1 LENIMGM
8 KRFAPAALLLWGVT
22 PVLAH
27 AQAVQA
33 ISQQA
38 EDREQWITIGADT
51 EAPVLAALR
60 GAGWVQPSTLAKK
73 NGIVALKVRESHL
86 PVIGEVMHD
95 KFNRCA
101 GFMAHDSQADA
112 MKALEATPPP
122 PVQLVDYTIDNA
134 ATVNAL
140 TAEMAEPNIR
150 GTITTLSN
158 YHTRYYT
165 STTGVDAANWIRNT
179 WATLAA
185 GRTDVTVANFTH
197 PTWAQ
202 PSVIMTITGTTLPNE
217 VVVIGGHLDSINGS
231 TGRAP
236 GADDDASGIASITE
250 IIRSAMVK
258 GYRPARTVKFMGYAA
273 EEVGLRGSAEIA
285 AWHVTNGVNVVGVL
299 QLDMTNYHGSSV
311 DVGLMTDFT
320 NAAQNT
326 FVTNLLDFY
335 GIATWATSA
344 CGYGCSDHASWHNR
358 GFATSM
364 PFEALMNQHNNTI
377 HTTNDTIAQSA
388 GMATHALKFSKLG
401 AAFMAELAKGTVPGI
416 PSDTTPPMAAISAPT
431 AGATVT
437 GTTTISANAS
447 DNVAVNRVE
456 FVVDGV
462 FKGSDTS
469 APYSY
474 SWDTAGLP
482 NGSHTLLARAVDS
495 SNNIGTSTIVTVTVS
510 NTSVVA
516 SYDPT
521 RGAPTCA
528 NVNAVCDSGTLLNG
542 RNNLGPEVNKPN
554 TINSSCQ
561 DGSRGVYHSDES
573 LDKLRVATVDGTP
586 FGAGKQVRIEATV
599 WAYASYTS
607 DRLDLY
613 YTANANSPTWTF
625 LGTFS
630 PTRGGSQ
637 VLSATYTLPAGA
649 LQAVRGRFRYSGTA
663 NSCGTGSY
671 DDHDDL
677 IFAVSP

>member
-1 LENIMGM
+1 M

-27 AQAVQA
+27 AQEVQA
-33 ISQQA
+33 VTQQA

-60 GAGWVQPSTLAKK
+60 GVGWVQPATLAKK
-73 NGIVALKVRESHL
+73 NGVVALKVRESHL
-86 PVIGEVMHD
+86 PTIGEVMHE

-101 GFMAHDSQADA
+101 GFIAHDSQAEA
-112 MKALEATPPP
+112 LKALEAPPP
-122 PVQLVDYTIDNA
+122 APVQPLVDYTIDNA

-140 TAEMAEPNIR
+140 MGEMAEPNIR

-158 YHTRYYT
+158 FHTRYYT
-165 STTGVDAANWIRNT
+165 STTGVDAANWIRTT
-179 WATLAA
+179 WASLAT
-185 GRTDVTVANFTH
+185 GRSDVTVANYTH
-197 PTWAQ
+197 PNWAQ
-202 PSVIMTITGTTLPNE
+202 PSVIMTIPGTTLPNE

-258 GYRPARTVKFMGYAA
+258 NYRPARTVKFMGYAA

-285 AWHVTNGVNVVGVL
+285 QWHRDNNINVVGVL
-299 QLDMTNYHGSSV
+299 QLDMTNFRGSSV

-364 PFEALMNQHNNTI
+364 PFEAIMNQHNNTI
-377 HTTNDTIAQSA
+377 HTSNDTIAQSA
-388 GMATHALKFSKLG
+388 GTATHALKFSKLG
-401 AAFMAELAKGTVPGI
+401 AAFMAELAKGSLGAP
-416 PSDTTPPMAAISAPT
+416 PPPDTTAPMAAITAP
-431 AGATVT
+431 AGGSTVSGVVT
-437 GTTTISANAS
+437 VSANAS
-447 DNVAVNRVE
+447 DNVAVSRVE
-456 FVVDGV
+456 FWADGV
-462 FKGSDTS
+462 FKGSDSTS
-469 APYSY
+469 PYSY
-474 SWDTAGLP
+474 AWDTAGLP
-482 NGSHTLLARAVDS
+482 NGSHTLMARAVDT
-495 SNNIGTSTIVTVTVS
+495 SNNVGTSATVTVTVS

-516 SYDPT
+516 SYDAMMA
-521 RGAPTCA
+521 APKCA
-528 NVNAVCDSGTLLNG
+528 NVNAVCDSGTLING
-542 RNNLGPEVNKPN
+542 RANLGPEVNKPN

-561 DGSRGVYHSDES
+561 DGTRGAYHSDES
-573 LDKLRVATVDGTP
+573 LDKLRVSTVDGTP
-586 FGAGKQVRIEATV
+586 FQAGKQVRIEATV

-607 DRLDLY
+607 DKLDLY
-613 YTANANSPTWTF
+613 YTANANSPAWTF
-625 LGTFS
+625 LGTFA
-630 PTRGGSQ
+630 PTKGGSQ

-649 LQAVRGRFRYSGTA
+649 LQAVRGRFRYGGTA
-663 NSCGTGSY
+663 GSCGTGSY

>member
-1 LENIMGM
+1 MGM
-8 KRFAPAALLLWGVT
+8 KRFAPAALLLWGAT

-27 AQAVQA
+27 AQETQT
-33 ISQQA
+33 ITQQA

-51 EAPVLAALR
+51 EAPVLEALR
-60 GAGWVQPSTLAKK
+60 AAGWVQPSTLAKK
-73 NGIVALKVRESHL
+73 NGIVALKVRESHM
-86 PVIGEVMHD
+86 PVIGEVMHE

-101 GFMAHDSQADA
+101 GFMAHDSQTEA
-112 MKALEATPPP
+112 MKALEAAPPP
-122 PVQLVDYTIDNA
+122 PVQQLVDYTIDNA
-134 ATVNAL
+134 LTVNAL
-140 TAEMAEPNIR
+140 TGEMAELNIR
-150 GTITTLSN
+150 NTITTLSN

-165 STTGVDAANWIRNT
+165 STTGVDAANWIRTT
-179 WATLAA
+179 WESLAV
-185 GRTDVTVANFTH
+185 GRTDVSVAPFTH
-197 PTWAQ
+197 PGWAQ
-202 PSVIMTITGTTLPNE
+202 PSVIMTITGATIPNE

-250 IIRSAMVK
+250 IIRAAMVK

-273 EEVGLRGSAEIA
+273 EEVGLRGSQEIA
-285 AWHVTNGVNVVGVL
+285 QWHRDNNVNVVGVL
-299 QLDMTNYHGSSV
+299 QLDMTNYRGSSV

-326 FVTNLLDFY
+326 FVTNLLDTY
-335 GIATWATSA
+335 AIATWATSA

-358 GFATSM
+358 GFAASM
-364 PFEALMNQHNNTI
+364 PFEALMNQHNTTI
-377 HTTNDTIAQSA
+377 HTSNDTIAQSA
-388 GMATHALKFSKLG
+388 GTATHALKFSKLG
-401 AAFMAELAKGTVPGI
+401 AAFMAELAKGSLPGG
-416 PSDTTPPMAAISAPT
+416 PVDTTPPMAAITSPA

-437 GTTTISANAS
+437 GVTAISADAS
-447 DNVAVNRVE
+447 DNVALSRVE
-456 FVVDGV
+456 FWVDGV
-462 FKGSDTS
+462 LRGSDNT

-474 SWDTAGLP
+474 AWDTAAVA
-482 NGSHTLLARAVDS
+482 NGSHTLMARAVDT
-495 SNNIGTSTIVTVTVS
+495 SNNLGTSANVVVTVS
-510 NTSVVA
+510 NTSVTA
-516 SYDPT
+516 TYDTT
-521 RGAPTCA
+521 RLAPKCT

-554 TINSSCQ
+554 TINGSCQ

-586 FGAGKQVRIEATV
+586 FAAGKQVRIEATV

-607 DRLDLY
+607 DKLDLY
-613 YTANANSPTWTF
+613 YTANANSPAWTF
-625 LGTFS
+625 LGTMT
-630 PTRGGSQ
+630 PTRSGSQ

-663 NSCGTGSY
+663 GSCGTGSY